1 MSRRRWVHAALASAL
16 VPSALVFGVASSS
29 QAAPAG
35 PGQYKAIGGVTQS
48 GSLTMAK
55 PAKYLAQTDTTL
67 LNRTDSKNV
76 PIVVKLDYASTVTY
90 TGDVAGFAATSPEV
104 TGRPLSGGAAE
115 QKYQTH
121 IVSVENAFV
130 GALNK
135 KVPTAKVGQKL
146 RDVYGGIA
154 LTVPANEVADVLSI
168 PGVVAVQNDAMNQP
182 QTDASPAFI
191 GATAVYPQLGGTAN
205 AGKGI
210 IYGSL
215 DTGIWPEHPAFA
227 DNGNL
232 GAPPAKS
239 DGTPRAC
246 NFGDNPLTPANDP
259 FKCNHKVIGGQ
270 AFLDTYLANNPPEVY
285 TTARD
290 SGGHGTHT
298 TSTAAG
304 DAIASAKVFDIERG
318 PLNGIAPGAWVS
330 VYKVCGLNGCYN
342 SDSVKAVQQA
352 IHDGVNVINFSIGG
366 GAVPYADPVELAFLE
381 AYKAGIFVSASA
393 GNSGPGAGTA
403 EHLSPWVTT
412 VGASTQTRAFQST
425 LTVTSSDGATATF
438 TGASITHGVGPA
450 PVVLASAAPYS
461 DRFCSKA
468 APPGAFTGKIVVCV
482 RGGVDASG
490 AAVGRVQKGFNVLQG
505 GAVGMILY
513 NPTLADT
520 ETDNHFLPAV
530 HLADGTAFAAFAAAH
545 PAGLSA
551 TFTDGVKVQGKG
563 DVMASF
569 SSRGPA
575 GDFIKPDITAPGV
588 QILAG
593 NTPTPDEVASGPAGQ
608 YYQAIAGTSMS
619 SPHIA
624 GSALLEKALH
634 PTWTPGQIKSALMTT
649 ATTSVVKSDETTPA
663 DPFDMGSGRVQV
675 NLAANPGLTFDE
687 TGDHMAALQQSGGN
701 HAVDINVPSIDARVM
716 PGRLTVTRTAK
727 NVTGQAQTY
736 RVKTTA
742 PANSTITVAPSTFT
756 VPAGGS
762 QVLKITIVSSAPTA
776 QYFGQIQLVPTRSS
790 LPTLHLPVAFVTQQG
805 VVTLSQDCTPLAV
818 NLLGT
823 TTCTVQAH
831 NGSFADTTADLT
843 TTTSFNLPV
852 IGANGAKIDNLF
864 KVEKKGVTLKG
875 AVPSNPSLSLPGGSN
890 YVSLSQFPDT
900 LTVPVGDEQFLFF
913 NVPSYVYNGVTYGQI
928 SIDSNGY
935 IVPGTASSQD
945 NNCCALTGIPS
956 TARPNNVLAPFWTDL
971 TGEGAPGVLINV
983 LATADGSLAWTVIE
997 WRVKSFGTGATET
1010 FQLWLG
1016 ANGTQDVRFEYPGP
1030 LSNPG
1035 TDQAFQVG
1043 AENILGTGGDQLT
1056 PGTLPSSEILVAS
1069 SPAVDGQTVSY
1080 TTTLLG
1086 ILPGTG
1092 KVTTT
1097 SNTPAVEGTTVVTND
1112 VKVNARFTPRRDM
1125 N

>member
-16 VPSALVFGVASSS
+16 VPSVLVIGVASSS

-35 PGQYKAIGGVTQS
+35 PSQYKAIGGVKQA

-55 PAKYLAQTDTTL
+55 PTKYLAQTDPTL

-76 PIVVKLDYASTVTY
+76 SIVVKLDYASTVTY

-104 TGRPLSGGAAE
+104 TGRPLSGSAAE
-115 QKYQTH
+115 KNYQAH
-121 IVSVENAFV
+121 IVSIENSFV
-130 GALNK
+130 GALAK
-135 KVPTAKVGQKL
+135 KVPAAKVGQKL
-146 RDVYGGIA
+146 RDVYGGMA
-154 LTVPANEVADVLSI
+154 LTVPANKISTVLSI
-168 PGVVAVQNDAMNQP
+168 PGVIAVQNDAVNRP

-205 AGKGI
+205 AGKGVI
-210 IYGSL
+210 FGSL

-232 GAPPAKS
+232 GAPPAKA
-239 DGTPRAC
+239 DGTARTC

-259 FKCNHKVIGGQ
+259 FTCNNKVIGGQ

-290 SGGHGTHT
+290 SNGHGTHT
-298 TSTAAG
+298 SSTAAG
-304 DAIASAKVFDIERG
+304 DAIASAKVFDVERG
-318 PLNGIAPGAWVS
+318 PLNGLAPGAWVS

-342 SDSVKAVQQA
+342 SDSVAAVQA
-352 IHDGVNVINFSIGG
+352 AVKDGVNVINFSIGG
-366 GAVPYADPVELAFLE
+366 GATPYSDPVELAFLE
-381 AYKAGIFVSASA
+381 AYKSGVFVSASA

-412 VGASTQTRAFQST
+412 VGASTQSRSFQST
-425 LTVTSSDGATATF
+425 LTVTAGDGASATF
-438 TGASITHGVGPA
+438 TGSSITHGVGPA

-461 DRFCSKA
+461 DQFCSKA
-468 APPGAFTGKIVVCV
+468 APPGSFAGKIVVCV
-482 RGGVDASG
+482 RGGTDAGG
-490 AAVGRVQKGFNVLQG
+490 AAVGRVQKGFNVLKG

-551 TFTDGVKVQGKG
+551 SFTDGVKVMGKG

-593 NTPTPDEVASGPAGQ
+593 NSPTPDEVASGPAGQ

-649 ATTSVVKSDETTPA
+649 ATTSVVKDNEVTPA

-687 TGDHMAALQQSGGN
+687 TGANMAALQAAGGN
-701 HAVDINVPSIDARVM
+701 HAVDINVPSIDAKVM

-742 PANSTITVAPSTFT
+742 PANSTITVSPSTFT

-762 QVLKITIVSSAPTA
+762 IALKITIASSAPTA
-776 QYFGQIQLVPTRSS
+776 QYFGQVQLIPNRSS

-805 VVTLSQDCTPLAV
+805 VVTLSQDCTPLEI

-823 TTCTVQAH
+823 TTCTVKAQ
-831 NGSFADTTADLT
+831 NTSFTDTTADLT
-843 TTTSFNLPV
+843 TTTSINLPV
-852 IGANGAKIDNLF
+852 VGASGAKIDNLF
-864 KVEKKGVTLKG
+864 TVKKKGVTLSG
-875 AVPSNPSLSLPGGSN
+875 AVPSNPSLSIPGGSN
-890 YVSLSQFPDT
+890 YTSLSQFPDT

-913 NVPSYVYNGVTYGQI
+913 NVPDYVYNGTTYSQV

-935 IVPGTASSQD
+935 VVPGVASNED

-971 TGEGAPGVLINV
+971 TGENAPGVLINV
-983 LATADGSLAWTVIE
+983 LATADGTQAWTVIE
-997 WRVKSFGTGATET
+997 WRVKSFGTGALET

-1030 LSNPG
+1030 LPSAAQP
-1035 TDQAFQVG
+1035 FQVG
-1043 AENILGTGGDQLT
+1043 AENINGTAGDELT
-1056 PGTLPSSEILVAS
+1056 PGTLPSSQILVTS
-1069 SPAVDGQTVSY
+1069 SDPVAGQTVTY
-1080 TTTLLG
+1080 TTTVLG

-1097 SNTPAVEGTTVVTND
+1097 SNTPAVEGTTVVSNS
-1112 VKVNARFTPRRDM
+1112 VKVNARFTNPR
-1125 N
+1125 NLN